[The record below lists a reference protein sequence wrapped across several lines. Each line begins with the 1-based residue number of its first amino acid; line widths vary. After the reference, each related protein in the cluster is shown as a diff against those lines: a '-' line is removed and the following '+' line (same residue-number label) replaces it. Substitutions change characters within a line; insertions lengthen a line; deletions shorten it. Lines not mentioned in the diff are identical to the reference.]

1 MLKIITGAGPAGAD
15 WNSAGVV
22 RFVIAGRAA
31 ATPVKQREFGVA
43 KNAEAPLT
51 VANQASRRSI
61 PRHQRNRGFA
71 FESDSGL
78 GARPPAPLSADDVTG
93 GK

>member
-71 FESDSGL
+71 FDCLGL